1 MQLSPKVRARS
12 FKRSSRRLRRSCR
25 RRSALC
31 VILAQE
37 ARLRLQEMEAREK
50 VKDCDASA
58 DAMEVLRAEA
68 QRLAEL
74 QEQRRGEAELR
85 RERLDAELLAA
96 RTALRREAR
105 LRARLR

>member
-1 MQLSPKVRARS
+1 
-12 FKRSSRRLRRSCR
+12 
-25 RRSALC
+25 
-31 VILAQE
+31 
-37 ARLRLQEMEAREK
+37 MEAREK